1 MAVVWDN
8 SMASPKQR
16 KYDAPDAESED
27 SIDPSETERSPRK
40 QEESNEREDGIPDL
54 EGEDEVSDLEEAENA
69 EHSGYAKKVADWVY
83 AHPWQTAFQVGMGV
97 MMVTPGAVVAPVL
110 SAAGFQSTLVGGS
123 AAAAWQANITP
134 VAARGLFATLQS
146 AGAGGYGIPIVHGAV
161 RAGSFVAGSLPA
173 VAATFR
179 RKKKPPANDTAV
191 VELGDCS
198 DSDDLNQKNEQEDKG
213 RDTEQAEHAEQVR
226 GVVRSSEELSSL
238 LLLSSTNRTPL
249 LTLWTASWCS
259 SCRTIRPLLLS
270 LIENDSVGEEEGGVG
285 YAEVEIDS
293 PNIGPLASQY
303 FVNSIP
309 TLLSFRAQEAVL
321 EEKITSVDEMR
332 DREFMRLWIE
342 NEARRGGERGG
353 GGGMS
358 TGFIGGLFGMGE
370 KR

>member
-1 MAVVWDN
+1 MAAESDD
-8 SMASPKQR
+8 SMASPKQA
-16 KYDAPDAESED
+16 KYDIPHAELED
-27 SIDPSETERSPRK
+27 SIDPSEAERSPRE
-40 QEESNEREDGIPDL
+40 QEASNEEDEGIPDL
-54 EGEDEVSDLEEAENA
+54 EEEDEGSDG
-69 EHSGYAKKVADWVY
+69 GYAKKVADWVR
-83 AHPWQTAFQVGMGV
+83 AHPWQTVFQVGMGV

-110 SAAGFQSTLVGGS
+110 GVAGFQSTLVGGS

-134 VAARGLFATLQS
+134 VAARGLFVTLQS
-146 AGAGGYGIPIVHGAV
+146 AGAGGYGVSIVHGPV

-173 VAATFR
+173 VAAAFR
-179 RKKKPPANDTAV
+179 RKNQPSANDAAV
-191 VELGDCS
+191 VQPGDGS
-198 DSDDLNQKNEQEDKG
+198 DSDENKKNEQEDEGK
-213 RDTEQAEHAEQVR
+213 DTERAEHTEQIQS
-226 GVVRSSEELSSL
+226 VVRSSEELSSL

-270 LIENDSVGEEEGGVG
+270 LVEHDSIGEKEGGVG

-321 EEKITSVDEMR
+321 EEKVTSVDEMR

-342 NEARRGGERGG
+342 NEARRGGDRGG